1 MGQEVVESGGFQ
13 ELDRSNQTQVLP
25 GYNVKQDVSKSWFR
39 DFFWSGEVDKFQADP
54 KKPPMQILCL
64 LFSH

>member
-25 GYNVKQDVSKSWFR
+25 GDNVKQDVSKSWFR
-39 DFFWSGEVDKFQADP
+39 DFFEW
-54 KKPPMQILCL
+54 
-64 LFSH
+64 